1 MGFEAI
7 YIPALIGAAGAY
19 MSARQA
25 GKSQER
31 IAGKQE
37 DAQRQMQEM
46 LQPPDAPLATAET
59 FAPPPPTLVSPLLK
73 GDAKNVMESPSTGL
87 AKDPGDDELQKMLR
101 GSQTPMGGM
110 GV

>member
-19 MSARQA
+19 MSAREA
-25 GKSQER
+25 KKGQEK
-31 IAGKQE
+31 AMSMQGDQ
-37 DAQRQMQEM
+37 QRQMQEM
-46 LQPPDAPLATAET
+46 LQPPASPLATSET

-73 GDAKNVMESPSTGL
+73 GDAPSVLESPSTGL

-101 GSQTPMGGM
+101 GSQQPTGGM